1 MQGLTQLY
9 VLHLLFLVAIMALQ
23 CACLLV
29 YNVEYCGDWLVVSD
43 ALWVVAFHDSAQFVG
58 RYDLLLLYHFVVAND
73 VQDDVGRNYREARYF
88 IVGEELVAYLDDSL
102 APYLGRTEV
111 VANGN
116 RG

>member
-1 MQGLTQLY
+1 MWGLTQLY

-23 CACLLV
+23 CACFLV
-29 YNVEYCGDWLVVSD
+29 YNVEYCSHWLVVGD
-43 ALWVVAFHDSAQFVG
+43 ALWIVAFHDSAQFVG
-58 RYDLLLLYHFVVAND
+58 RYDLLFLYHFIVAND

-88 IVGEELVAYLDDSL
+88 VVGEELVAYLDDSL

>member
-1 MQGLTQLY
+1 MPASLSTTLN
-9 VLHLLFLVAIMALQ
+9 I
-23 CACLLV
+23 V
-29 YNVEYCGDWLVVSD
+29 YDMEHSSHGFIVCNT
-43 ALWVVAFHDSAQFVG
+43 LWIVAFHDSAQFVG
-58 RYDLLLLYHFVVAND
+58 RYDLLFLYHFVVAND

-88 IVGEELVAYLDDSL
+88 VVGEELVAYLDDSL